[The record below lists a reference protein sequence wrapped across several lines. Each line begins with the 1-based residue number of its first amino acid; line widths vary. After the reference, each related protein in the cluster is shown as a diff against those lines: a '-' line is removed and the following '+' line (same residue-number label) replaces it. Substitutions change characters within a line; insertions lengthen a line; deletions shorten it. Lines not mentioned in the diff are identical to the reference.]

1 MPVSESVDEDDE
13 HDSKDTVLQKYFLQ
27 EWKLVKSLLDD
38 IVSNQQVSD
47 LSSVH
52 KIRSIMDKYQQQ
64 GELLEPYLE
73 SIVSPLMQI
82 IRTRTME
89 LGFESDE
96 ILEIIKPICIIIY
109 TLVTV
114 CGYKA
119 VIKFFPH
126 QVSDLELAVSL
137 LEKCHG
143 ANSVTSLRQESKGEM
158 EAKCVMLLW
167 LSILVLVP
175 FDISSVDT
183 SIASSNELGELE
195 LAPLVLRILKFSKDY
210 LSNAGPMRTMAGL
223 VLSKLISRPD
233 MPMAFTSFI
242 EWTHEVLSSGTYD
255 FSSHFQLLGAVEA
268 LAAIFKAGGRKGL
281 MGVVSTVWTDVSLLE
296 KSGTAAHSP
305 LLRKYLVKLTQRI
318 GLTCLPPRSP
328 AWCYVVD
335 KTTLHLQNP
344 HLYPLLECMAM
355 CVARMG
361 RTSSLGENVSL
372 NVSKRA
378 DQCSHDENIDSV
390 KPEES
395 ANCLEDEAMDVPE
408 IVEEIIEM
416 LLAGLKDTD
425 TVVRWSAAKG
435 IGRITSRL
443 TSALSDEV
451 LPSILELFSPG
462 EGDGSWHGACLALAE
477 LARRGLL
484 LPMSLPKVV
493 PYVVKALHYDI
504 RRGPHSVGSHVRD
517 AAAYVC
523 WAFGRAYYHVDM
535 RYVLEQLAPHLLTV
549 ACYDREVNCRR
560 AAAAAFQENVGRQGN
575 YPHGIDI
582 VNTADYFSLSSRV
595 NSYLHVAVYIA
606 QYEGYL
612 YPFAEELLHNK
623 IGHWDK
629 GLRELAGEAL
639 SALVKYDPEYFASF
653 VLEKLIPSTLSSDL
667 CMRHGA
673 TLATAEVVLA
683 LHRFDYALATEKQK
697 QVAGVVPA
705 IEKARLYRGKG
716 GEIMRSAVSRFIE
729 CISSSHLLLPEKI
742 KRSLLDTLSENL
754 RHPNS
759 QIQNDAVKALE
770 HFVRAYLVTT
780 NNEGASSITSKYLE
794 QLTDQNVAVRRGSA
808 MALGVLPYELL
819 ANRWRDVLL
828 KLSSSCMIENK
839 PEDRDAEARVNAV
852 KGLMLVLK
860 TLTQER
866 DCSSICCGE
875 DGMSLYHLIKN
886 EVMLSLFKALDDYSV
901 DNRGDVGSWIRE
913 AAMEGLETCTYILCI
928 KDSNGKSHG
937 VESLSERPNN
947 DVADN
952 NQVVSFFDANLAT
965 NVIGGI
971 AKQAV
976 EKMDKIREAAA
987 KVLQRILYNKAI
999 FIPFIPY
1006 RENLEEIVPNETD
1019 LKWGVPTFSYQRF
1032 VQLLRFSCYSR
1043 SVLSG
1048 LVISI
1053 GGLQDSLRK
1062 ASISA
1067 LLKYLQPVETEESND
1082 RRSREHM
1089 LSADML
1095 WVLQQYKKCDRVIV
1109 PTLKT
1114 IEILFSKKIFLDM
1127 EDQTPVFC
1135 ASVLDSLAVEL
1146 KGSKDFAKLYSG
1158 IAILGYIAS
1167 LLETI
1172 NARAFTHLLAL
1183 LGHRYPK
1190 IRKAS
1195 AEQVYIVLL
1204 QNGNLVPEDKMEKAL
1219 EIISETCWDGDVEA
1233 TKLQKLELYEMA
1245 GVDLGLLVKPR
1256 DKLPNKDSGKEPATN
1271 DENAS
1276 YSSLVGSSG
1285 F

>member
-82 IRTRTME
+82 IRTRTIE

-318 GLTCLPPRSP
+318 GLTCLAPRSP
-328 AWCYVVD
+328 AWCYV
-335 KTTLHLQNP
+335 
-344 HLYPLLECMAM
+344 
-355 CVARMG
+355 G

-416 LLAGLKDTD
+416 LLAGLRDTD

-451 LPSILELFSPG
+451 LSSILELFSPG

-606 QYEGYL
+606 QYKGYL

-673 TLATAEVVLA
+673 TLATAEIVLA

-828 KLSSSCMIENK
+828 KLSSACMIENK

-852 KGLMLVLK
+852 KGLILVLK

-901 DNRGDVGSWIRE
+901 DNRGDVGSWVRE

-928 KDSNGKSHG
+928 KDSKGKSHG
-937 VESLSERPNN
+937 VESVSERPNN

-1032 VQLLRFSCYSR
+1032 VQLLWFSCYSR

-1082 RRSREHM
+1082 RRTREHM

-1135 ASVLDSLAVEL
+1135 ASVLDSLNVEL

-1172 NARAFTHLLAL
+1172 NARAFTHLLTL

>member
-82 IRTRTME
+82 IRTRTIE

-143 ANSVTSLRQESKGEM
+143 VNSVTSLRQESKGEM

-318 GLTCLPPRSP
+318 GLTCLAPRSP
-328 AWCYVVD
+328 AWCYV
-335 KTTLHLQNP
+335 
-344 HLYPLLECMAM
+344 
-355 CVARMG
+355 G

-416 LLAGLKDTD
+416 LLAGLRDTD

-451 LPSILELFSPG
+451 LSSILELFSPG

-673 TLATAEVVLA
+673 TLATAEIVLA

-828 KLSSSCMIENK
+828 KLSSACMIENK

-852 KGLMLVLK
+852 KGLILVLK

-901 DNRGDVGSWIRE
+901 DNRGDVGSWVRE

-928 KDSNGKSHG
+928 KDSKGKSHG
-937 VESLSERPNN
+937 VESVSERPNN

-1032 VQLLRFSCYSR
+1032 VQLLWFSCYSR

-1172 NARAFTHLLAL
+1172 NARAFTHLLTL